1 MASVR
6 GSGVLFL
13 LLYAPVGATEWAREY
28 YDRAAQHVIN
38 KAHQQQINELKVQ
51 IENLRQ
57 TAAEQ

>member
-1 MASVR
+1 M
-6 GSGVLFL
+6 FFFF

-38 KAHQQQINELKVQ
+38 KAQQQQINELKAQ
-51 IENLRQ
+51 IENLRE